1 MSKLPTEKPCVLI
14 VDDQMSAIRLL
25 EKIFTTDG
33 YEVHIAH
40 NGIEALE
47 QLHQI
52 TPDII
57 LLDIMM
63 PKMDGY
69 ETLERLRDNPR
80 FVEIPTILITAKDT
94 VDALEKGLELGADDF
109 VSKPFNPRE
118 LLARA
123 KNRIESKRLK
133 RDLHNRT
140 QDLGALLRV
149 SEELRYQLGLNDL
162 RTLISYLVID
172 LLPCDLVA
180 VYYLDDQQN
189 IIESHI
195 NQSDGTF
202 NTTYQKEF
210 ESIVQT
216 YLAEQT
222 PLLWH
227 DQKTISTQF
236 LSGLAVSLEYD
247 NQLQGVI
254 VVVGERPY
262 NDHHLRLLDGISRQ
276 VSLALKT
283 SELFGIQAIYAE
295 GLEEM
300 VEERTTELKSAHQ
313 MLVRSEKL
321 VSVGRLAAG
330 IAHEI
335 NNPLFPL
342 RINLEHMVED
352 IQENVPIQQ
361 ADVEKTLESVERI
374 SRIVTR
380 LLEFTGKGR
389 EFSLEVSPLNINEIL
404 ENVMALS
411 RKVLEH
417 QKIQLETKFSELPLV
432 HGNRDQLEQ
441 VFLNLMLNAKAA
453 MGHGGM
459 LQIETAVEN
468 NEVVIIV
475 RDNGS
480 GIRPELIEDIFEPFV
495 STKEDGTGLGLFISY
510 MVMQNHNGS
519 IDVESEVGQGTQF
532 TIRLPLNMN
541 ELA

>member
-1 MSKLPTEKPCVLI
+1 MKNSLVEKPCVLI

-40 NGIEALE
+40 NGLEALE
-47 QLHQI
+47 KLQHI
-52 TPDII
+52 VPDII

-69 ETLERLRDNPR
+69 ETLERLRDNPSLS
-80 FVEIPTILITAKDT
+80 EIPTILITAKDS

-133 RDLHNRT
+133 RELHNRT

-149 SEELRYQLGLNDL
+149 SEELRYQLELSDL
-162 RTLISYLVID
+162 RHLILYLVID
-172 LLPCDLVA
+172 LLPCDLVG
-180 VYYLDDQQN
+180 VYYVDDQHQ
-189 IIESHI
+189 ILEYHI
-195 NQSDGTF
+195 NQHDGASNLTS
-202 NTTYQKEF
+202 KDEF
-210 ESIVQT
+210 EKIVT
-216 YLAEQT
+216 HYLQERS
-222 PLLWH
+222 PLSW
-227 DQKTISTQF
+227 KNETAISNKF
-236 LSGLAVSLEYD
+236 PHGLATGLEYD

-254 VVVGERPY
+254 VVVGGKPY
-262 NDHHLRLLDGISRQ
+262 DDHHHRLLEGISRQ

-283 SELFGIQAIYAE
+283 SELFGIQAAYAE

-300 VEERTTELKSAHQ
+300 VEERTAELKSAHQ

-342 RINLEHMVED
+342 RINLEHMIED

-361 ADVEKTLESVERI
+361 VDVEKTLESVERI

-389 EFSLEVSPLNINEIL
+389 EFTLEVSPLDINEIL
-404 ENVMALS
+404 DNVMALS

-417 QKIQLETKFSELPLV
+417 QQIKVQTDFSELPLI

-453 MGHGGM
+453 MGQGGK
-459 LQIETAVEN
+459 LQIDTFIEAN
-468 NEVVIIV
+468 DVVV
-475 RDNGS
+475 VVKDTGS
-480 GIRPELIEDIFEPFV
+480 GIQPELIDNIFEPFV

-519 IDVESEVGQGTQF
+519 IDVESKVGQGTQF
-532 TIRLPLNMN
+532 TIRLPLNVN